1 MTSMSKILADLSVE
15 LWNGC
20 RKAGYKTRVKCSR
33 DSLSRYVIA
42 ENAFSIRLSDH
53 QAFHSRDSFDY
64 EIVVKPGDDPNA
76 RLKQARDLLVR
87 LVGESAAAA

>member
-1 MTSMSKILADLSVE
+1 VSAKLLADMSVE

-20 RKAGYKTRVKCSR
+20 RKAGFKTRVKCSK

-53 QAFHSRDSFDY
+53 PAFHSRESFDY
-64 EIVVKPGDDPNA
+64 EIVIKPGDNPSA

-87 LVGESAAAA
+87 LVGENAVAVA